1 MATKPKTTAA
11 PGTEAKFTATSPTK
25 HYYTPDEL
33 KTIMEAINIAPSWMS
48 KRFIM
53 SELLGWSEERVAR
66 NVVLKQQEDQ
76 QTQIGN
82 KAGGYR

>member
-1 MATKPKTTAA
+1 MAIKSKTTAV
-11 PGTEAKFTATSPTK
+11 PGTEAKTLAVGPAK
-25 HYYTPDEL
+25 HYYTPGEL

-53 SELLGWSEERVAR
+53 TELLGWNEERVAR

-76 QTQIGN
+76 QSNIGN

>member
-1 MATKPKTTAA
+1 MATKTKTA
-11 PGTEAKFTATSPTK
+11 EAQVAGSAR
-25 HYYTPDEL
+25 HYTPDEL

-66 NVVLKQQEDQ
+66 NVMLKQQEDQ
-76 QTQIGN
+76 QSQIGN
-82 KAGGYR
+82 KAGAYR

>member
-1 MATKPKTTAA
+1 MATTSKTAAA
-11 PGTEAKFTATSPTK
+11 PGTEAKGTAVR
-25 HYYTPDEL
+25 HHYTPAEL

-53 SELLGWSEERVAR
+53 TELLGWSEDRVAK
-66 NVVLKQQEDQ
+66 NVLLKQQEDQ

>member
-1 MATKPKTTAA
+1 MTRPRTSAA
-11 PGTEAKFTATSPTK
+11 LGTEAKISAGGSIK

-53 SELLGWSEERVAR
+53 TELLGWSEDRVAK

-76 QTQIGN
+76 QSNIGN
-82 KAGGYR
+82 KVGGYR